1 MKKTAKLFLSLMLA
15 AAVPGIVHAQD
26 KRTSDDKALAAT
38 QQAITRILQENR
50 KVGFL
55 DQEKWT
61 YVSRGPDFYAT
72 RQVYRLEDVSFDG
85 CRINYIVR
93 RESGAAN
100 VSMDASMNDPR
111 DRYVSGVPVPG
122 QPPSGRNE
130 SRLRLSFDLGDIDG
144 SSLAAVKPSPDSD
157 FQVLVFEAIGGKRVI
172 DMSSSFG
179 PELAFGPTV
188 KRTSA
193 GIWAKEENAEA
204 LRVAFSTA
212 IEACR
217 VAK

>member
-1 MKKTAKLFLSLMLA
+1 MHKTAKFILSLLLA
-15 AAVPGIVHAQD
+15 AAIPGLASAQD
-26 KRTSDDKALAAT
+26 KRPSGDQALTAA
-38 QQAITRILQENR
+38 QQEIIRILLENR

-61 YVSRGPDFYAT
+61 YVSRGPEYYAT
-72 RQVYRLEDVSFDG
+72 RQVYGLEDVGFDG

-93 RESGAAN
+93 RERGAAN

-130 SRLRLSFDLGDIDG
+130 SRLRMSFDLGDIDG

-179 PELAFGPTV
+179 PELTFGPAV

-193 GIWAKEENAEA
+193 GIWAKEEDAEA
-204 LRVAFSTA
+204 LRSAFSNA
-212 IEACR
+212 ITACR
-217 VAK
+217 AAK